1 MGHYKMRARV
11 FVHTQDEFNAWSTQ
25 QAAGGTE

>member
-1 MGHYKMRARV
+1 MRARV
-11 FVHTQDEFNAWSTQ
+11 FVHTPEEFTAWMAQ

>member
-1 MGHYKMRARV
+1 MRARV
-11 FVHTQDEFNAWSTQ
+11 FVHTPDEYKAWVAQ

>member
-11 FVHTQDEFNAWSTQ
+11 FVHSPEEFKAWQAQ

>member
-11 FVHTQDEFNAWSTQ
+11 FVHTPEEFNAWMAQ
-25 QAAGGTE
+25 QAAGGSE